1 MRSGLSGSRPSQR
14 ISQTSPNRPNR
25 VDSHWLISEGPPIVG
40 MCGDAF
46 PSLQRTGSGASSDT
60 ATLESS
66 DANASRR
73 TGNQNIRVKN
83 KDVQACVFPRP
94 PVGISTTAL
103 APFQSASFKE
113 DPFGPF
119 FVELSKCRKW
129 IKRCNLTR
137 SWRIRTTAG
146 QCGDVGFT
154 ALLLRLARGA
164 LREVHA
170 VSMTC
175 EVAGDLRQPRREQM
189 QNISEISLGVEPE
202 ARRLHRL
209 PAPKPTNF
217 SGACLRCLRGMARR

>member
-175 EVAGDLRQPRREQM
+175 EVAGDLRQPRREQK
-189 QNISEISLGVEPE
+189 QIYRKSRWVSNP
-202 ARRLHRL
+202 RRAGCTAYPHPNLRE
-209 PAPKPTNF
+209 F
-217 SGACLRCLRGMARR
+217 SDACQRCLRGVARR